1 MDEDLEVKA
10 SRSMQSDTPEG
21 NVAHMELQKKAAL
34 NRIDRADHWILI
46 TFEGEETE
54 GYRAS
59 WLGTSRLDLPK
70 HALLQFFIRM
80 CQQGMGMVAKV
91 LSDHVRSLTPEE
103 RRGISR

>member
-21 NVAHMELQKKAAL
+21 NAAHMELQKKAAHA
-34 NRIDRADHWILI
+34 RMDKAEHWILI
-46 TFEGEETE
+46 TFQGEEQD

-70 HALLQFFIRM
+70 HALLKFFMRM
-80 CQQGMGMVAKV
+80 CQQGMEMVAKV
-91 LSDHVRSLTPEE
+91 LSEHVRGMSTEE
-103 RRGISR
+103 RRTLSS